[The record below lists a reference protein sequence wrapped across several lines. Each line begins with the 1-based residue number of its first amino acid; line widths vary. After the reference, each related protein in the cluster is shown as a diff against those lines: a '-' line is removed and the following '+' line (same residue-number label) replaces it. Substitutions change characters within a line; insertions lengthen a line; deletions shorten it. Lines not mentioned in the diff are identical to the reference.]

1 MRERENKD
9 RALVRER
16 EREDTGHRKTG
27 REGQSKKRAPERGRG
42 GEMNRKQ

>member
-16 EREDTGHRKTG
+16 ERGYRAQKDRQGGAEQEDSN
-27 REGQSKKRAPERGRG
+27 REGKRRGN
-42 GEMNRKQ
+42 E

>member
-16 EREDTGHRKTG
+16 EDTGHRKTG
-27 REGQSKKRAPERGRG
+27 REGKSKKRATERGRG